1 VVSDPA
7 QLKLVEQ
14 LAQWKGDYPLEST
27 SATLFNQFLFNLA
40 DATMHDELGND
51 FFETLLSTR
60 VIDAALPRLAASPD
74 SPWWDNRN
82 TLGKETR
89 ADTVKAAWQ
98 ASIAHLKTTLG
109 GLRAMAVGQGPY
121 ADPWPSVG
129 AAKTIGP
136 DFQCRPV
143 RGPRQP

>member
-1 VVSDPA
+1 PVLREGVSDPA
-7 QLKLVEQ
+7 ELKLVEQ
-14 LAQWKGDYPLEST
+14 LAQWKGDYPLDST

-60 VIDAALPRLAASPD
+60 VIDAALPRLAATAD

-89 ADTVKAAWQ
+89 ADTVKVAWQ

-109 GLRAMAVGQGPY
+109 
-121 ADPWPSVG
+121 
-129 AAKTIGP
+129 P
-136 DFQCRPV
+136 DVAHWQW
-143 RGPRQP
+143 GKAHTLTH